1 MFENNNEIREI
12 LTQID
17 EEIRTSYI
25 DYAMSVIVGRALPDV
40 RDGLKPVQRRI
51 LFSMRELGLLPNRP
65 FRKSATVVGEVIGK
79 YHPHGDQS
87 VYDALVRLA
96 QDFNLRYPLVEGQ
109 GNFGSI
115 DGDPPAAYRYTEARL
130 SHISVELLDGLDEE
144 AVDFILNFDGRLQEP
159 LVLPSR
165 FPNLLCNGSSGIA
178 VGMATEIPPHN
189 LNEVVDALIALIE
202 YSIGNKDDVSYSGLS
217 NEDLMNYIKGPD
229 FPTGG
234 IIVGRKGI
242 KEAFTT
248 GNGIITVRAKVRFEE
263 QPNGKLL
270 LVFTEIPYKVS
281 KANIIAR
288 IAQLVRD
295 EVLTEISDVR
305 DESDKEGLRLVVEL
319 KKNAD
324 ADVVLNKLYKH
335 TQLQES
341 YGLNFLAL
349 VYDENQRISVPKIL
363 TLKDLLLEY
372 LKHQE
377 NVTRRIIEFRLRK
390 REERAHILEGFKI
403 ALSHIDEI
411 VQIIRGAED
420 QKLAKERLMERF
432 GLSEVQAQA
441 ILDMR
446 LGNLTKL
453 DRDKVEKEY
462 EECIKDIARFKEI
475 LGNRPLLLEELK
487 KQFTELKEKYGDP
500 RRTDIVEE
508 ELTPM
513 EAEQLIPDDQVI
525 VTITHK
531 NYIKRTSLSSFRTQR
546 RGGKGKRG
554 IKTYS
559 DDYPV
564 AIILSSNHSN
574 LLLFTNL
581 GRCYQVKTY
590 EIQEGGLQ
598 DRGISIRRLLKLKD
612 EERIVSAISLR
623 NEEFS
628 AAKFLV
634 FATKKGL
641 VKRTRLNLFSK
652 IDRSGKRAIILRE
665 DDSVIDVLIT
675 DGNDEIVIAKDSGK
689 AVRFQEK
696 EIPLRGTSSSGVKGI
711 KLSKG
716 ENAISMVKITKGREI
731 LTVSEFGFG
740 KKFMPHEIPV
750 HHRNSSGVKIISGVQ
765 KTGKLRK
772 IGVVNEEDDVIIL
785 TKSGKVIRI
794 KSKEVNLQK
803 RASMGTRLIDGV
815 FEEDHVIDVEIIP
828 RQEGLEEEEL
838 F

>member
-803 RASMGTRLIDGV
+803 RASMGTRLIDSV

>member
-144 AVDFILNFDGRLQEP
+144 AVDFTLNFDGRLQEP

-270 LVFTEIPYKVS
+270 LVFNEIPYKVS

-390 REERAHILEGFKI
+390 RDERAHILEGFKI
-403 ALSHIDEI
+403 ALSHIEEI

-453 DRDKVEKEY
+453 DRDKIENEY

-612 EERIVSAISLR
+612 EERVVSAISLR

-675 DGNDEIVIAKDSGK
+675 DGTDEIVIAKDSGK
-689 AVRFQEK
+689 AVRFPEK

-711 KLSKG
+711 KLSTG

-772 IGVVNEEDDVIIL
+772 IGIVNEEDDVIIL